1 MKYKILILVLLLFS
15 IFSVAT
21 QALFGYDEFTDDNNQ
36 TIVETVENELGAP
49 CSNCN
54 VSFWISYPNGTT
66 QGFYLMD
73 YNSSSTKYERAIFP
87 RLRLI
92 NQNTTIYGIRMV
104 GNRTSGQLYNGT
116 SDR

>member
-1 MKYKILILVLLLFS
+1 MKYKILILVLLVFAIS
-15 IFSVAT
+15 FPVAK
-21 QALFGYDEFTDDNNQ
+21 ALFGYDEFTDDNNQ
-36 TIVETVENELGAP
+36 TIFETVENELGAP

-54 VSFWISYPNGTT
+54 ESFWISYPNGTT
-66 QGFYLMD
+66 QGFYLMR
-73 YNSSSTKYERAIFP
+73 YNSSSTKYERTIFP